1 MINMITHKPKIRT
14 MLQQNMK
21 HIERFCRKNEN
32 RREKFLSKPDI
43 MAPRADGIVAID
55 LFCPSGRSG
64 RFGRVIETI
73 LMMHMLQNCFALSDG
88 TLENAVFESCSSSS
102 YIHPGFS
109 GWQVQNTGALTKFRR
124 LPAKTGTGEKIFAYV
139 KECPGKAGL
148 MMHGRNTADE
158 AVISAPCSFTSG
170 LFMPHDLLADG
181 VNQLCP

>member
-1 MINMITHKPKIRT
+1 MITHKPKIRT

-21 HIERFCRKNEN
+21 YIERFCRKNEN

-139 KECPGKAGL
+139 KECPWKAGL
-148 MMHGRNTADE
+148 MRCGRNAAD
-158 AVISAPCSFTSG
+158 AAASALHAALSSD
-170 LFMPHDLLADG
+170 LFMLYDLFADG
-181 VNQLCP
+181 VNNYVVNT